1 MFAYFPVEWGSGDRP
16 SDGAGGPPVEDSGSV
31 YVCAGE
37 DVYEG
42 GALAD
47 TAFSE
52 GDVMMRTSLKEMVSD
67 VIDGFMSGDHID
79 PQHAPALINLR
90 SAFELCIAQIN
101 SELEK
106 LPPA

>member
-1 MFAYFPVEWGSGDRP
+1 MYAFFPVEWSFGDHP
-16 SDGAGGPPVEDSGSV
+16 SDGVGGPPVEDGGTI
-31 YVCAGE
+31 YVCSGE

-42 GALAD
+42 GVLAD
-47 TAFSE
+47 TAFNE
-52 GDVMMRTSLKEMVSD
+52 GDVMMRTSLNEMVAD
-67 VIDGFMSGDHID
+67 VIDGFMSGDRID
-79 PQHAPALINLR
+79 AQHAPALIKLK